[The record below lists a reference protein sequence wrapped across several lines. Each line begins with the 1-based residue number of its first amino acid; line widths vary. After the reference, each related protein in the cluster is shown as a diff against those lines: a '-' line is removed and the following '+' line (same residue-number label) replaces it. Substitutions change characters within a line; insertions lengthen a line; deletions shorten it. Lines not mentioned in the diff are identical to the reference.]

1 MVWIQ
6 FLFSA
11 AIVVAA
17 ATKLAQYGDVI
28 AVRTKLSGMFI
39 GTLLLAGATSLP
51 ELLSAINALAID
63 VPNLAAGSMF
73 GSSMFN
79 MLMLAILD
87 LITQQTRILRRVA
100 MNHALTA
107 SIANLLMGLAVF
119 FLLANIDI
127 KFGWVGLDSL
137 IIMGG
142 YLFGIRIIQFQGGK
156 PPSEMPV
163 EDPKVPSLLH
173 AIIGFSIAVFVLVLV
188 TPWTVRSA
196 SQIAEITNLS
206 AGFVGATLLAIT
218 TSLPELVA
226 TIAAVRIRAYD
237 LAIGNLF
244 GSNLFNMFALG
255 VTDVFY
261 LKGRF
266 LGVIDSTF
274 AMVGMLG
281 LVLTTLGL
289 ISNLVRVERR
299 RLGFIEVDALIIMIG
314 YLLSMLFLYN
324 RGIGV

>member
-1 MVWIQ
+1 MVWLQ
-6 FLFSA
+6 FVISA
-11 AIVVAA
+11 AVVVIA

-28 AVRTKLSGMFI
+28 AVRTRLSGMFI

-73 GSSMFN
+73 GSCMFN
-79 MLMLAILD
+79 MLLLALLD
-87 LITQQTRILRRVA
+87 MITQQTRILRRVA

-107 SIANLLMGLAVF
+107 SLANMLMGLAVF
-119 FLLANIDI
+119 FLLADIDVQI
-127 KFGWVGLDSL
+127 GWIGLDSL
-137 IIMGG
+137 IIIGIYM
-142 YLFGIRIIQFQGGK
+142 FGIRIIQLQGGK
-156 PPSEMPV
+156 PPSEIPV
-163 EDPKVPSLLH
+163 KDSRIPSLRH
-173 AIIGFSIAVFVLVLV
+173 AILGFCAAVLVLAFT

-196 SQIAEITNLS
+196 SQIAEITNIS
-206 AGFVGATLLAIT
+206 AGFIGATLLAIT

-226 TIAAVRIRAYD
+226 TISAVRIRAYD

-255 VTDVFY
+255 ITDIFF

-266 LGVIDSTF
+266 LSVIDPAF
-274 AMVGMLG
+274 AMVGLLG
-281 LVLTTLGL
+281 LTLTSLGL
-289 ISNLVRVERR
+289 IGNLVRVERR
-299 RLGFIEVDALIIMIG
+299 RLGFIEIDALFILIG
-314 YLLSMLFLYN
+314 YVLSMWFLYS

>member
-127 KFGWVGLDSL
+127 KLGWVGLDSL

-142 YLFGIRIIQFQGGK
+142 YLFGIRIMQFQGGK

-163 EDPKVPSLLH
+163 
-173 AIIGFSIAVFVLVLV
+173 
-188 TPWTVRSA
+188 
-196 SQIAEITNLS
+196 
-206 AGFVGATLLAIT
+206 
-218 TSLPELVA
+218 
-226 TIAAVRIRAYD
+226 
-237 LAIGNLF
+237 
-244 GSNLFNMFALG
+244 
-255 VTDVFY
+255 
-261 LKGRF
+261 
-266 LGVIDSTF
+266 
-274 AMVGMLG
+274 
-281 LVLTTLGL
+281 
-289 ISNLVRVERR
+289 
-299 RLGFIEVDALIIMIG
+299 
-314 YLLSMLFLYN
+314 
-324 RGIGV
+324 